1 MWLSEQNVSQAEGI
15 EHANV
20 FFLKHF
26 IKLFMRDTERGRDI
40 GRGRG
45 RLLAGSLML
54 DGIPRPQDHN
64 LSQR

>member
-26 IKLFMRDTERGRDI
+26 IKLFMRDTERG
-40 GRGRG
+40 
-45 RLLAGSLML
+45 S
-54 DGIPRPQDHN
+54 HK
-64 LSQR
+64 QREKQASCGKPDM